1 MKKSIFIALALG
13 FMAVS
18 CSRDNDDVVT
28 TPSVVAPQI
37 INPLVGKWQKTKH
50 INHNDNDQETEAD
63 DCEKKSVLEFANN
76 GNLIA
81 TDYFLNNGT
90 NTCDLQ
96 PAAPDTEKY
105 EYNAAENKV
114 TYRSLSYEIV
124 KVTALELHLK
134 VNGATTIYKK
144 I

>member
-18 CSRDNDDVVT
+18 CSRDNDDVMT

-81 TDYFLNNGT
+81 TDYFLNNDT

-96 PAAPDTEKY
+96 PAALDTEKY

-114 TYRSLSYEIV
+114 TYRGTTYEIV

-134 VNGATTIYKK
+134 AGGSTTIFKK
-144 I
+144 L

>member
-18 CSRDNDDVVT
+18 CSRENDDVVT

-50 INHNDNDQETEAD
+50 IIHNNNDQEIEAD

-81 TDYFLNNGT
+81 TDYLLNNIT

-96 PAAPDTEKY
+96 PATPNTERY
-105 EYNAAENKV
+105 EYNTAENKV
-114 TYRSLSYEIV
+114 TYRGTTFEIV

-134 VNGATTIYKK
+134 AGGSTTIFKK
-144 I
+144 L

>member
-18 CSRDNDDVVT
+18 CSRENDDVVT

-81 TDYFLNNGT
+81 TDYLLNNIT

-96 PAAPDTEKY
+96 PTAPNTERY

-114 TYRSLSYEIV
+114 TYRGTTYEIV
-124 KVTALELHLK
+124 KITTLELHLK
-134 VNGATTIYKK
+134 AGSSTTIFKK
-144 I
+144 L